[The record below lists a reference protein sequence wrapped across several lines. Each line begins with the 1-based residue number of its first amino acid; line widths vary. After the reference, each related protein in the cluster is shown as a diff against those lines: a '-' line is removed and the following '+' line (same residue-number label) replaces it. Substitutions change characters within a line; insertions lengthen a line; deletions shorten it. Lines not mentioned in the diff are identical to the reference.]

1 MATRSVDI
9 NNDWVFGNSLL
20 NYKIELDEV
29 KQNIITSLKSW
40 VGDCFFD
47 LGAGVDWYNYLGS
60 YGEEENLKNNIIEV
74 VNNVEG
80 VITVENYDAYLTDE
94 RKLVINLDI
103 STIYGHLNINFENV

>member
-1 MATRSVDI
+1 MTTRAVDI

-103 STIYGHLNINFENV
+103 STIYGQLNINFENV

>member
-1 MATRSVDI
+1 MATRAITDSG
-9 NNDWVFGNSLL
+9 DWVFGNSLL

-47 LGAGVDWYNYLGS
+47 LDAGVDWKNYLGS
-60 YGEEENLKNNIIEV
+60 YGQEENLKNNIIEV
-74 VNNVEG
+74 INNVDG
-80 VITVENYDAYLTDE
+80 VITIENYNAYLTEE

-103 STIYGHLNINFENV
+103 STIYGQININFENV

>member
-47 LGAGVDWYNYLGS
+47 LEAGVDWYNYLGS
-60 YGEEENLKNNIIEV
+60 YGQEENLKNNIIEV

-94 RKLVINLDI
+94 RKLVINLVI
-103 STIYGHLNINFENV
+103 STIYGQLNINFENV

>member
-1 MATRSVDI
+1 MATRAVDI

-20 NYKIELDEV
+20 NYKIEIDEV

-47 LGAGVDWYNYLGS
+47 LEAGVDWYNYLGS
-60 YGEEENLKNNIIEV
+60 YGEEESLKNNIIEI
-74 VNNVEG
+74 VNNVDG
-80 VITVENYDAYLTDE
+80 VITIENYDAYLTNE

-103 STIYGHLNINFENV
+103 STIYGQININFENV